1 MQTHQEQTDH
11 EQTHQEQTHPSV
23 KQYVTIAV
31 VLAVLTAIEVGIY
44 YVEALKGIL
53 VPALLVLAVVKF
65 ALVVLWFMHLKF
77 ESRLFMRL
85 FVTGLVLALTLFA
98 VVLATFFARR

>member
-11 EQTHQEQTHPSV
+11 AQTHPSV

-44 YVEALKGIL
+44 YIKALEGIL

>member
-1 MQTHQEQTDH
+1 M
-11 EQTHQEQTHPSV
+11 
-23 KQYVTIAV
+23 
-31 VLAVLTAIEVGIY
+31 
-44 YVEALKGIL
+44 
-53 VPALLVLAVVKF
+53 LAVVKF